1 LLGRASSPFEVPQN
15 RSHQGRAATA
25 GGTIVDPLSLRT
37 GSTVPSGPAVDVSA
51 APTQPRLLAT
61 GLYLGGTGRLDIGA
75 RYGIVVDGARLKVM
89 GPFDGSIL
97 ALERW
102 LYGLTA
108 TVAQDR
114 VLIAIGAR
122 NTSIALVFGSLSG
135 MSATRLADELQSA
148 RDRARS
154 VS

>member
-25 GGTIVDPLSLRT
+25 GGTIVDPASLRT
-37 GSTVPSGPAVDVSA
+37 GSTMPSVSAVDVA
-51 APTQPRLLAT
+51 APTQPQLLAT

-89 GPFDGSIL
+89 GPFDGSVL

-122 NTSIALVFGSLSG
+122 NTSIALVFGSISG
-135 MSATRLADELQSA
+135 MSATGLADELQSA